1 MSTIAQEV
9 DSIKEMNKQD
19 KTEISMLTENLK
31 KADKSNRDLSE
42 MISTKNKELK
52 MLIHKYE
59 EYRIKK
65 SEESSKIREEMAIQK
80 NEIKALVQENQ
91 RVKSQAAENL
101 KSFSEMFK

>member
-9 DSIKEMNKQD
+9 DSIKEMNQQD
-19 KTEISMLTENLK
+19 KGEISMLTENLK
-31 KADKSNRDLSE
+31 KADKSNHDLSE

-65 SEESSKIREEMAIQK
+65 SEESAKIREEMATQK